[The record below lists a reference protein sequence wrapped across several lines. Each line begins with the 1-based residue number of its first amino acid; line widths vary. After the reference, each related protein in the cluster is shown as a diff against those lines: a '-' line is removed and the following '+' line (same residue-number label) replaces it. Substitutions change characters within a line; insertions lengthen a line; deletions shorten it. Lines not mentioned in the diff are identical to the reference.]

1 MKASNRGTCDTRR
14 LTPPTARSPPTVAKA
29 LAGGDVTQR
38 ETETR
43 GGGSTADF
51 DYNTGQFKLQP
62 IAETPEAIFRIITD
76 VYVNDLKS
84 SPAAAL
90 EKMDKADALF
100 EGWLAAVKASS

>member
-14 LTPPTARSPPTVAKA
+14 LTTSTSPPTVAKA

-43 GGGSTADF
+43 GGGATADF

-62 IAETPEAIFRIITD
+62 IAETPEAVFRIITD

-90 EKMDKADALF
+90 EKMEKADALF